1 MDPTVITLLTT
12 VFVASLLGSLHC
24 AGMCGP
30 FIAFCVGVERQ
41 DPRRHAMVQTA
52 YHGGRMISYALLGLI
67 AGALGAAANW
77 GGDVLGIQRTAMVVG
92 GLFMV
97 GFGLASMLRVLGMRI
112 GAARVPKVLQAAFA
126 KGQAFAQRRHPVVRA
141 GVIGLL
147 SIFLPCGW
155 LYFFV
160 IASAT
165 TGSAWAGALAM
176 IAFWLGTVPVLAA
189 VGVGVQTLFGPLR
202 RHLPAAMSCLLL
214 IVGIVVIVS
223 GMQVDAH
230 AALPTVKSDDLSIR
244 AAVDRV
250 HGDDGEA
257 GAAEFVP
264 PCCASEEK

>member
-1 MDPTVITLLTT
+1 MDSTVLTLLMT

-30 FIAFCVGVERQ
+30 FIAFCVGTERQ
-41 DPRRHAMVQTA
+41 DARRHAMVQTA
-52 YHGGRMISYALLGLI
+52 YHGGRMVSYALLGAI

-77 GGDVLGIQRTAMVVG
+77 GGDVIGIQRTAMIVG
-92 GLFMV
+92 GVFMV
-97 GFGLASMLRVLGMRI
+97 GFGLVTLLRILGVRI
-112 GAARVPKVLQAAFA
+112 GKAGAPKALQIAFM
-126 KGQAFAQRRHPVVRA
+126 KGQAFAQHRHPVVRA

-214 IVGIVVIVS
+214 IVGVVVIVS
-223 GMQVDAH
+223 GTKVDAH
-230 AALPTVKSDDLSIR
+230 AALPTVQSDELSLQ

-250 HGDDGEA
+250 HGDDGST

-264 PCCASEEK
+264 PCCAGEKD